1 MYYNKIG
8 DKMKRKN
15 NKFKYIVLI
24 IIVFAI
30 LLGISSYTI
39 DDNKELNFFEKAIKD
54 STTFIQKIFYAPVK
68 FVKDEL
74 EVFNEKQ
81 DLYEKYTKLKEK
93 VEKTDLY
100 YAQIEELQKE
110 VTELKST
117 LDLNSTLSEYSYVN
131 ATVVNR
137 NVGYWYNSFTIDKGS
152 KNGVKEGDAVITNE
166 GLIGKIVN
174 VSNFSSTVK
183 LLTSDEISNK
193 ISIKITSDDNK
204 YYGLLVG
211 YDVNSN
217 IYKIEG
223 ITDSDKIK
231 EGDVVTTTG
240 LTDYFPSGILI
251 GHVSKVVKD
260 EYDLNSIIE
269 VKPSVS
275 FNDVSIVTVLNRKA
289 EE

>member
-1 MYYNKIG
+1 MKKKNVNIKYFVIG
-8 DKMKRKN
+8 
-15 NKFKYIVLI
+15 I
-24 IIVFAI
+24 IILFVVLMAI
-30 LLGISSYTI
+30 TAHSL
-39 DDNKELNFFEKAIKD
+39 DEERELNFFEKTIKD
-54 STTFIQKIFYAPVK
+54 SVTFVEKIFYAPIG
-68 FVKDEL
+68 FVK
-74 EVFNEKQ
+74 EKVEMFTETKN
-81 DLYEKYTKLKEK
+81 LYKKYTKLKEK
-93 VEKTDLY
+93 VEKTELY

-117 LDLNSTLSEYSYVN
+117 LELNSTLSEYSYVN

-137 NVGYWYNSFTIDKGS
+137 NVGYWYNTFTIDKGS
-152 KNGVKEGDAVITNE
+152 KNGVNEGDAVITSE

-193 ISIKITSDDNK
+193 ISIKITSDNKK
-204 YYGLLVG
+204 YYGLLIG
-211 YDVNSN
+211 YDVDKN
-217 IYKIEG
+217 IYRIEG
-223 ITDSDKIK
+223 ITESDKIK
-231 EGDVVTTTG
+231 EGDMVTTTG

-269 VKPSVS
+269 VTPSVS
-275 FNDVSIVTVLNRKA
+275 FNDISIVTVLNRKA